1 MRSWSL
7 KPPNLVFFGGGEA
20 LLTVAKPRMAPAAM
34 VGCASESLAATVLV
48 VEFRTANI
56 SVVGKTN

>member
-1 MRSWSL
+1 
-7 KPPNLVFFGGGEA
+7 
-20 LLTVAKPRMAPAAM
+20 MAPAAM